1 MIRFTSQDTEVPE
14 LDRLLVLRWLKKVAE
29 SHGYTVGDI
38 TYIFCSDERE
48 LEVNREFLQHDYYTD
63 TITFSYSTA
72 DQLRGDIF
80 ISVDTVRS
88 NAEGLGVTYEEELL
102 RVMVHSLI
110 HLTGQNDKTPETR
123 AVMTQKENDALA
135 MLADLKSTL

>member
-1 MIRFTSQDTEVPE
+1 MIRFTSQDTEIPE

-29 SHGYTVGDI
+29 SHGYMVGDI

-135 MLADLKSTL
+135 LLANLKNTL

>member
-1 MIRFTSQDTEVPE
+1 MIHFLSQDTVVPE
-14 LDRLLVLRWLKKVAE
+14 FDQRLVRRWLRAVANGY
-29 SHGYTVGDI
+29 GYTVGEI
-38 TYIFCSDERE
+38 SYIFCSDERE

-88 NAEGLGVTYEEELL
+88 NAEGLGVSFEEELM
-102 RVMVHSLI
+102 RVIVHSLI

-123 AVMTQKENDALA
+123 AVMTQKENAALA
-135 MLADLKSTL
+135 LLNANFPK

>member
-1 MIRFTSQDTEVPE
+1 MIRFTSQDTEIPE

-135 MLADLKSTL
+135 LLANLKNTL

>member
-1 MIRFTSQDTEVPE
+1 MIHFLSQGTNVPDFDQ
-14 LDRLLVLRWLKKVAE
+14 LRVRRWLRAVADGY
-29 SHGYTVGDI
+29 GYTVGEI
-38 TYIFCSDERE
+38 SYIFCSDERE

-63 TITFSYSTA
+63 TITFSYSTS

-88 NAEGLGVTYEEELL
+88 NAEGLGVSFEEELM
-102 RVMVHSLI
+102 RVIVHSLI

-123 AVMTQKENDALA
+123 AVMTQKENAALA
-135 MLADLKSTL
+135 LLNANFPK